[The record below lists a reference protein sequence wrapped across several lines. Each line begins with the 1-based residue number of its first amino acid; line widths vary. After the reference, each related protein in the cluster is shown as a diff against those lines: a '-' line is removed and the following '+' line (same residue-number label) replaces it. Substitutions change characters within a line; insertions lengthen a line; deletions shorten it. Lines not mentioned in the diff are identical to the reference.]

1 MRILDHFKM
10 LSKEHNLQDTIS
22 PSKVVTIKT
31 STWLRAKYSGL
42 LHLKITCG
50 DFVEK
55 NEVIATITDPYG
67 SFRHKVKAPNDGYI
81 INTNEASLV
90 YQGDAIFHI
99 STALAE
105 DDE

>member
-1 MRILDHFKM
+1 MLDKD
-10 LSKEHNLQDTIS
+10 LKLPEELQ
-22 PSKVVTIKT
+22 PPKVVTIKS

-55 NEVIATITDPYG
+55 NEIIATITDPYG
-67 SFRHKVKAPNDGYI
+67 SFRHRVKASYDGYI

-90 YQGDAIFHI
+90 YQGDAIFHL
-99 STALAE
+99 STALE
-105 DDE
+105 NDDD